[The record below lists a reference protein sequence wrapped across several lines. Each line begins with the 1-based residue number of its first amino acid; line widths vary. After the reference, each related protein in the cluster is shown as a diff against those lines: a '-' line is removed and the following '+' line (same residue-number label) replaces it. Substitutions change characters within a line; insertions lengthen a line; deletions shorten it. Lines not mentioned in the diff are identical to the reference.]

1 MWDVLDPLD
10 RRMYQAVATSFQTW
24 MPSYERTKT
33 LCGQVR
39 DVMYAE
45 RSAQQQQ
52 AVLQMIDDAEN
63 AFLDIVLSDEQGVA
77 QSLADLRGKV
87 IVLDFSAI
95 EMEQSMG
102 YVFELRELYNRYHK
116 SGLEIYSVSLDRN
129 KLLWEDGVANLP
141 WVNVYAGENA
151 VEVLTRYNVQSL
163 PTLFL
168 LDREGNVQGRYTD
181 FEQLGID
188 IRKYL

>member
-102 YVFELRELYNRYHK
+102 YVFELRELFKIIGESECVCPH
-116 SGLEIYSVSLDRN
+116 LLF
-129 KLLWEDGVANLP
+129 KL
-141 WVNVYAGENA
+141 
-151 VEVLTRYNVQSL
+151 
-163 PTLFL
+163 
-168 LDREGNVQGRYTD
+168 
-181 FEQLGID
+181 
-188 IRKYL
+188 